1 MVGTGHNG
9 CPYPGRRDLPAP
21 YWRRKKLHGLPEGI
35 YPEGKRNKT
44 GVGMLPFH
52 VGAAVLAAH
61 SGAQLIPVYNQ
72 FWNFPGRY
80 RLAIGEPFHIDTM
93 PAEGLSSEW
102 LHAQTDKIEAAIA
115 ALEGRF

>member
-1 MVGTGHNG
+1 MVCFISVTKILKKGKFCKTIDFYYICTIMKFRTYVLFWFLFGVVADTVIG
-9 CPYPGRRDLPAP
+9 LTILRGAP
-21 YWRRKKLHGLPEGI
+21 WW
-35 YPEGKRNKT
+35 
-44 GVGMLPFH
+44 
-52 VGAAVLAAH
+52 ALA
-61 SGAQLIPVYNQ
+61 VYNQ

-102 LHAQTDKIEAAIA
+102 LHAQTDKIEAAVA